1 MAEMG
6 NPQTQTLTRRAFPRT
21 PRGGTDNLP
30 PTTRLPA
37 DGGRLAPRVGAD
49 SRSESATQP
58 AECPTNDEKNSFVI
72 GGALEGHSSLFE
84 VATSFQDVRLRDP
97 GELQSWRDSFP
108 VAAQHADLFLDLHR
122 TDPQAAH
129 RLAEA
134 VTAMPEVG
142 SDFVGFRLL
151 AELGR
156 G

>member
-6 NPQTQTLTRRAFPRT
+6 NPQTQTLTRRAFPRVA
-21 PRGGTDNLP
+21 RGGTNNLP
-30 PTTRLPA
+30 PTTRLPNA
-37 DGGRLAPRVGAD
+37 AAGVDEPSLAGAKGGDLY
-49 SRSESATQP
+49 
-58 AECPTNDEKNSFVI
+58 
-72 GGALEGHSSLFE
+72 E

-156 G
+156 GALSTVYLARQGDVANRYVVIKV